1 MKYALECVTL
11 RKGEILKEDILAPV
25 ELLIFNLCLIEVSD
39 YNSFYY
45 SLLYLWVVFRFH
57 VSYMLM
63 YGPLG
68 RMGKECGLI

>member
-45 SLLYLWVVFRFH
+45 SLLYL
-57 VSYMLM
+57 
-63 YGPLG
+63 
-68 RMGKECGLI
+68 